1 MNTKNCVYQFVIS
14 LRDIS
19 PVIWRR
25 IQVPTNYN
33 FWEIHV
39 AIQDSMGWLDYHLHQ
54 FTIKRPH
61 AHKITNIGIPD
72 DEGFFDDIEV
82 LPGWEINIS
91 NYFTRLG
98 VSALYTYDFGDNWEH
113 DILLEGLMLRRKGI
127 KYPICTG
134 GERKCPPEDCG
145 SVPGYFYFLEA
156 VLDPTHEQHEEMIEW
171 YGEKYV
177 PNDFNPQNV
186 RFDNPGKRWRI
197 AFQNG

>member
-1 MNTKNCVYQFVIS
+1 MNAKNCVYQFVIS

-25 IQVPTNYN
+25 IQVPVNYN
-33 FWEIHV
+33 FWGLHV

-72 DEGFFDDIEV
+72 DEGFFDDIEI

-127 KYPICTG
+127 KYPICVG

-145 SVPGYFYFLEA
+145 GVPGYFDFLEA
-156 VLDPTHEQHEEMIEW
+156 VLDPTHEQHEEMTEW

-186 RFDNPGKRWRI
+186 RFDNPAKRWRI